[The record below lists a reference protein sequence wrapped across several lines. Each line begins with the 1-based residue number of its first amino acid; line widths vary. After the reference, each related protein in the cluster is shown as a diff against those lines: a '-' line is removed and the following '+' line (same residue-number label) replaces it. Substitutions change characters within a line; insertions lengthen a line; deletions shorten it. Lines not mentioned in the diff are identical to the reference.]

1 MLTRQQTAERS
12 SRMRMFSRKYSSGDT
27 LTMQCRQIRV
37 LVQCTTR
44 GWSACV
50 IIRTFS
56 KLSCVRRFEALVEFR
71 VSRPRVVTCPV
82 IIVLTFLGTP
92 ENKNSTSRYRMS
104 QTPDLGSKSKCST
117 VNTTRTRT
125 PPFFL
130 FSVPSHFPLHD
141 IIHVITRIDL
151 SS

>member
-37 LVQCTTR
+37 LIQCTTR

-56 KLSCVRRFEALVEFR
+56 KLSCVRRFEALVR

-82 IIVLTFLGTP
+82 IIVLTFWGHPDIECPRPRILDQNRSAP
-92 ENKNSTSRYRMS
+92 QSTQRVHVH
-104 QTPDLGSKSKCST
+104 L
-117 VNTTRTRT
+117 
-125 PPFFL
+125 PFFFFPCL
-130 FSVPSHFPLHD
+130 HISHCMTSF
-141 IIHVITRIDL
+141 T
-151 SS
+151 S